1 MLAAS
6 AVTLALPM
14 PKALEPKYFVGI
26 DHALGVDQAVVT
38 VAHISPDGAI
48 TIDSMHD
55 LWAIAVLDSYTH
67 GVINLTA

>member
-48 TIDSMHD
+48 TIDSMQM
-55 LWAIAVLDSYTH
+55 LLAC
-67 GVINLTA
+67 LTISMNSASVVSI